1 MRKSLHDLFFDLFD
15 NLVDPDLDLLLVF
28 FLGLF
33 DLLSSTA
40 TIWTHFLL
48 AAQPPGVP
56 LVDESFPLS
65 NELGTD
71 VAFLSSIFLVELSAE
86 LLEITTDLTLLFL
99 GEEGGWSWS
108 PQKLLEA
115 VEDVFLDFLTTEVP
129 DSIAVFNLAVNNI
142 SYGTQKKVNKE

>member
-40 TIWTHFLL
+40 MIWTHFLL

-129 DSIAVFNLAVNNI
+129 DSIAVFNLAVNNV

>member
-1 MRKSLHDLFFDLFD
+1 M
-15 NLVDPDLDLLLVF
+15 
-28 FLGLF
+28 
-33 DLLSSTA
+33 
-40 TIWTHFLL
+40 
-48 AAQPPGVP
+48 
-56 LVDESFPLS
+56 S